1 MTFCTL
7 WTRICRQHQRRL
19 GFSCRSVHVVEKLE
33 MGQVSFR
40 ILPSSSLSVIRRT
53 LHTNLTFKASLLRQA
68 KGEAFG
74 PSNQSDV
81 IIFFNGKH
89 LNEIHYKYLSCLQ
102 RSNHSDVKLFIT

>member
-1 MTFCTL
+1 
-7 WTRICRQHQRRL
+7 
-19 GFSCRSVHVVEKLE
+19 VVEKLE